1 MLNFFKNL
9 NIAKSLIFLFFLNC
23 ILFYIFQ
30 GAAGLFL
37 SDYSREVYIPY
48 SMNLGNVLYKDILN
62 VYSPLGYQ
70 INAFALYI
78 FGNKLA
84 VFYFLGFINA
94 LLFTSGIFLTA
105 RLLLKEIL
113 KNSREKFSFYVN
125 AFALNITFFIM
136 VSCCYTVS
144 LTNYI
149 TPYSYSLVYALTA
162 FVWSILALLY
172 FLKNNS
178 YKYLIGAFFLFGISL
193 DCKYEF
199 IPFAL
204 VLAFFLAKER
214 NLRLALFSLLAFLV
228 VPMLSFCDLLLKG
241 VDFTVLNDS
250 IQKII
255 LLSKAPSVKILYT
268 YLGFIPNINSFK
280 NLIFSFVKTSLISGA
295 FLGLIAFCLKSADKK
310 VKAACCT
317 VLLLLIA
324 VFSYQLYRSN
334 SFYFNWIG
342 LSVLIILPFFAYL
355 LYQKK
360 LKNLLPNA
368 DTMLFITCFS
378 AVLGA
383 LKCIFDIS
391 FNSYGTYFFPLLF
404 VCLVLFFVWKKSLQ
418 NKISKNYIISIFC
431 LILVFSLGFLSSNYF
446 RKINVFPAY
455 FTNEK
460 GSFYSEAIFVKP
472 ASDLVNYI
480 SSNTKKEDTVLVLPE
495 GAMINFLS
503 ERKSNDKY
511 YYLIPPNI
519 EVFGESAIAEDLE
532 NNLPNYIVLQ
542 SMSYTNFNET
552 YFCESFGRQI
562 CELLPKYYENPI
574 VFGNDFWFALYKLK

>member
-9 NIAKSLIFLFFLNC
+9 NIAKSLILLFFLNC

-70 INAFALYI
+70 INAFALHI

-94 LLFTSGIFLTA
+94 LLFSSGIFLTS

-113 KNSREKFSFYVN
+113 KNNSEKLFYWVN
-125 AFALNITFFIM
+125 VLALAITFFVM

-172 FLKNNS
+172 FIKNNS
-178 YKYLIGAFFLFGISL
+178 YKYLIEAFFLFGISL

-199 IPFAL
+199 ILFAL
-204 VLAFFLAKER
+204 VLAFFLDKER
-214 NLRLALFSLLAFLV
+214 NLRLTLFSLLAFLV
-228 VPMLSFCDLLLKG
+228 VPMLSFCDLCLKG
-241 VDFTVLNDS
+241 VDFAVLNDS
-250 IQKII
+250 IKKIM

-268 YLGFIPNINSFK
+268 YLGFIPNINSLK
-280 NLIFSFVKTSLISGA
+280 NLIFSLVKTSLISGA

-317 VLLLLIA
+317 VLLVLIA
-324 VFSYQLYRSN
+324 VFSYQLYKSN

-342 LSVLIILPFFAYL
+342 IAVLIILPFFAYL
-355 LYQKK
+355 LYRKK
-360 LKNLLPNA
+360 LQNPISNA
-368 DTMLFITCFS
+368 DTMLFITCLS
-378 AVLGA
+378 TVLGA

-418 NKISKNYIISIFC
+418 NKISKNYITSIFC
-431 LILVFSLGFLSSNYF
+431 LILVFSFGFLCSNYF
-446 RKINVFPAY
+446 RKINVFPVY

-460 GSFYSEAIFVKP
+460 GSFYSESIFVKP

-480 SSNTKKEDTVLVLPE
+480 SSNTKKDDTVLVLPE

-519 EVFGESAIAEDLE
+519 EVFGENAIAEDLE

>member
-94 LLFTSGIFLTA
+94 LLFSSGIFLTA

-113 KNSREKFSFYVN
+113 KNNSEKLFYWVN
-125 AFALNITFFIM
+125 VLALAITFFVM

-172 FLKNNS
+172 FVKNNS
-178 YKYLIGAFFLFGISL
+178 YKYLIEAFFLFGISL

-199 IPFAL
+199 ILFAL

-214 NLRLALFSLLAFLV
+214 NLRLTLFSLLAFLV
-228 VPMLSFCDLLLKG
+228 VPMLSFCDLWLKG
-241 VDFTVLNDS
+241 VDFAVLNDS
-250 IQKII
+250 IKKIM

-268 YLGFIPNINSFK
+268 YLGFIPSINSLK

-317 VLLLLIA
+317 VLLVLIA
-324 VFSYQLYRSN
+324 VFSYQLYKSN

-342 LSVLIILPFFAYL
+342 IAVLIILPFFAYL
-355 LYQKK
+355 LYRKK
-360 LKNLLPNA
+360 LQNPLSNA
-368 DTMLFITCFS
+368 DTMLFITCIS

-383 LKCIFDIS
+383 LKCIFAVS

-418 NKISKNYIISIFC
+418 NKISKNYITSIFC
-431 LILVFSLGFLSSNYF
+431 LILVFSLGFLCSNYF
-446 RKINVFPAY
+446 RKINVFPVY

-460 GSFYSEAIFVKP
+460 GSFYSESIFVKP

-480 SSNTKKEDTVLVLPE
+480 SSNTKKDDTVLVLPE

-519 EVFGESAIAEDLE
+519 EVFGENAIAEDLE

>member
-9 NIAKSLIFLFFLNC
+9 NIAKSLIFLFFLNF

-70 INAFALYI
+70 INAFALHI

-105 RLLLKEIL
+105 RLLLKEIF
-113 KNSREKFSFYVN
+113 KNCSEKFSFYIN
-125 AFALNITFFIM
+125 AFALNITFFVM

-162 FVWSILALLY
+162 FVWSLLALLY
-172 FLKNNS
+172 FVKNNS

-199 IPFAL
+199 LPFGV

-214 NLRLALFSLLAFLV
+214 NFKLVVISVLAFLIA
-228 VPMLSFCDLLLKG
+228 PMLSFVDLFLKG
-241 VDFTVLNDS
+241 VNFTVLNDS
-250 IQKII
+250 VQKIM
-255 LLSKAPSVKILYT
+255 LLSKATSVKILYT
-268 YLGFIPNINSFK
+268 YLGFIPSINSLK
-280 NLIFSFVKTSLISGA
+280 NLMFSFVKTSLISA
-295 FLGLIAFCLKSADKK
+295 VFFGLIAFCLKSADKK
-310 VKAACCT
+310 IKALCCT
-317 VLLLLIA
+317 VLLFLIA
-324 VFSYQLYRSN
+324 VFSYQLYQSN

-342 LSVLIILPFFAYL
+342 LAVLIILPFFAYL

-360 LKNLLPNA
+360 MQNLLSNS
-368 DTMLFITCFS
+368 DVMLFITFIS

-391 FNSYGTYFFPLLF
+391 FNAYGTYFFPLLF
-404 VCLVLFFVWKKSLQ
+404 VCFVLFFVWKKSLQ
-418 NKISKNYIISIFC
+418 SKISKNYITSIFC
-431 LILVFSLGFLSSNYF
+431 LILVFSLGFLCSNYF
-446 RKINVFPAY
+446 RKINVFPVY

-460 GSFYSEAIFVKP
+460 GSFYSEPIFVKP

-480 SSNTKKEDTVLVLPE
+480 SSNTKKEDTILVLPE
-495 GAMINFLS
+495 GAMINFLA

-532 NNLPNYIVLQ
+532 NNLPDYIVLQ
-542 SMSYTNFNET
+542 SMSYTNFDET

-574 VFGNDFWFALYKLK
+574 VFGDDFWFALYKLK